1 MGFYTN
7 DQINIL
13 QDALN
18 LACADL
24 GIQPEDLEQRERLA
38 LLITR
43 NACGVRN
50 DTLELKAYAINHFER
65 SQRRGG
71 LRDTEPGYRMNLMA

>member
-38 LLITR
+38 FLIMR

-65 SQRRGG
+65 SQCPGG
-71 LRDTEPGYRMNLMA
+71 SRDIEAGYQTSLIA